1 MDYYSGY
8 GDLAKMNVTG
18 GGDLLG
24 LLKGLGFGP
33 ETGLAGFLGG
43 PVGALALPLGGKI
56 LGGLGSLIGGKS
68 DQQKSAKDVYNL
80 AKNRLG
86 QNVLDPNQYMAS
98 YQQALA
104 PRFNQQA
111 DQINRR
117 LGLDSGVAQAELGS
131 RQQAPLAQF
140 YLDTKVQNDQLKHQ
154 FDNQLL
160 SLMGDLSRYM

>member
-1 MDYYSGY
+1 MPDY
-8 GDLAKMNVTG
+8 GDIGIAMQGAG
-18 GGDLLG
+18 GNNDLLSI
-24 LLKGLGFGP
+24 LKGLGFSQP
-33 ETGLAGFLGG
+33 TGLAGFLGG
-43 PVGALALPLGGKI
+43 PVGGLVTSLGGDI

-68 DQQKSAKDVYNL
+68 QAQKSARDVYNL

-98 YQQALA
+98 FQQSMA

-111 DQINRR
+111 DSINRR

-131 RQQAPLAQF
+131 QMQAPLAGF
-140 YLDTKVQNDQLKHQ
+140 YLDTKVKNDQLKAQ

-160 SLMGDLSRYM
+160 SLMGDVSRYM